1 MYYVYL
7 LASARNG
14 TLYLGVTNDLIRRVY
29 EHKAKALPGFTARY
43 GLERLV
49 WFEVHDD
56 VEAAILR
63 EKRHQEMAA
72 RLENPTDRGIQSR
85 LARFVRFARGVALL
99 PLCV

>member
-14 TLYLGVTNDLIRRVY
+14 NLYLGVTNDLIRRVY

-63 EKRHQEMAA
+63 EK
-72 RLENPTDRGIQSR
+72 TSR
-85 LARFVRFARGVALL
+85 NGGALGKSD
-99 PLCV
+99 